1 MRALIKEYKNCR
13 KCGLSKFRRNVVF
26 GRGRFPADIFFVGE
40 APGKSEDLIG
50 EAFVG
55 PSGRLLDMAIRDAAE
70 MAGTKPP
77 TFYISNVLSCRP
89 TDVKRGPNREPTTEE
104 AWACWSR
111 LEDTYALVEP
121 KVVVFLG
128 KVAERFCKKAWP
140 FGKVFLHPAYIIRKG
155 GTSST
160 EYRRFCRDL
169 TEVFKEVNCGESK

>member
-1 MRALIKEYKNCR
+1 VKTLIKKYKNCTA
-13 KCGLSKFRRNVVF
+13 CGLQKLRRNVVF

-55 PSGRLLDMAIRDAAE
+55 PSGRILDMGIIDAARIV
-70 MAGTKPP
+70 GVKPP
-77 TFYISNVLSCRP
+77 TFYISNILSCRP

-104 AWACWSR
+104 AWACWPR
-111 LEDTYALVEP
+111 LSDTYTLVQP

-128 KVAERFCKKAWP
+128 KVAEKFCKKTWP
-140 FGKVFLHPAYIIRKG
+140 FGKALQHPAYIIRRG

-169 TEVFKEVNCGESK
+169 ADVFEEVRDG